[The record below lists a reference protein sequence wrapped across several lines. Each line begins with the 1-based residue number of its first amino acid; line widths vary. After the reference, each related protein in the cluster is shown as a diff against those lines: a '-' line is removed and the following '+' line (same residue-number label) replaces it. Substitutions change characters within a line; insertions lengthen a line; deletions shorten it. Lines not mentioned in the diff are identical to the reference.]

1 MVVDEQMMEE
11 IGQDEFDGLEEAAQ
25 TVLKRPKLGN

>member
-1 MVVDEQMMEE
+1 MEE

-25 TVLKRPKLGN
+25 TVLKRPKLNN